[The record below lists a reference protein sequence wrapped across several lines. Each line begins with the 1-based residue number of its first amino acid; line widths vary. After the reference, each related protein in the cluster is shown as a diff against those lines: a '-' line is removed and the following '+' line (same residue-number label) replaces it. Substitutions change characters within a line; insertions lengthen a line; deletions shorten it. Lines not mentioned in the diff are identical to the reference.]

1 MGNFA
6 TFICE
11 GVKWW
16 LNPVTLMSARP
27 ILTLLPFSSVLIL
40 GACKPIGPDHE
51 VPGMKLPASFSNGGV
66 KWKKQ
71 SPDSLP
77 KPRSWWRLYND
88 GTLNSIVDRA
98 LDNNQELAA
107 SAARVR
113 QARSLSQAARG
124 RYFPTINLNPSA
136 SRSKNRLSGGSSLIE
151 NQVTLPADL
160 SYEVDV
166 WGKVRRQVEAS
177 DASADATQENLNAL
191 RLTIAGEVA
200 QTYWA
205 LRAVDAD
212 RDLLTRAVELRQ
224 KAYNLL
230 SEQRDAGAIS
240 GLDLS
245 RAETELATA
254 QADRLQLDQDRVEL
268 VNALAVLAGSV
279 ATGSTV
285 PEKFDLPTPPSIP
298 VSVPSELLLQRP
310 DIRAAERRV
319 AAANADIGVATAAY
333 YPSFGIGG
341 SGGLSASS
349 FGQLFKSSALIWSIG
364 PNVSIPI
371 TQQKFLRFEKD
382 AAVAAHEAASADYR
396 QIVLDSVREVENAVQ
411 ASSILV
417 NRQQAQ
423 DRASSAART
432 TLDLSRKRFEAGL
445 VSFLDVVDA
454 ERTRLDSERR
464 SNAVRAERLA
474 VSVAL
479 AKAVGGEW
487 R

>member
-1 MGNFA
+1 
-6 TFICE
+6 
-11 GVKWW
+11 
-16 LNPVTLMSARP
+16 MSARP
-27 ILTLLPFSSVLIL
+27 ILTLLPFSSVLFL

-66 KWKKQ
+66 KWKRQ

-88 GTLNSIVDRA
+88 STLNSIVDRA

-107 SAARVR
+107 SSARVK

-124 RYFPTINLNPSA
+124 RYFPTININPGA
-136 SRSKNRLSGGSSLIE
+136 NRSKTQISSTGTSVIE
-151 NQVTLPADL
+151 NRVTLPADL
-160 SYEVDV
+160 SYELDV
-166 WGKVRRQVEAS
+166 WGKVRRQVESA
-177 DASADATQENLNAL
+177 DASADAAQENLNAL
-191 RLTIAGEVA
+191 RLTIASEVA

-285 PEKFDLPTPPSIP
+285 PERADLPTPPSIP

-333 YPSFGIGG
+333 YPSFSIGG
-341 SGGLSASS
+341 SGGFSASEFS
-349 FGQLFKSSALIWSIG
+349 QLFKSSALIWSIG
-364 PNVSIPI
+364 PNISIPI

-396 QIVLDSVREVENAVQ
+396 QIVLDSIREVENAVQ

-423 DRASSAART
+423 DRASSAARN

>member
-1 MGNFA
+1 
-6 TFICE
+6 
-11 GVKWW
+11 
-16 LNPVTLMSARP
+16 MSARP
-27 ILTLLPFSSVLIL
+27 ILTLLPFSSVLFL
-40 GACKPIGPDHE
+40 GACKPLGPDHE

-66 KWKKQ
+66 KWKRQ

-77 KPRSWWRLYND
+77 KPRSWWKLYND
-88 GTLNSIVDRA
+88 STLNSIVDRA
-98 LDNNQELAA
+98 LDHNQELAA
-107 SAARVR
+107 SAARVK
-113 QARSLSQAARG
+113 QARSLSQASRG
-124 RYFPTINLNPSA
+124 RYFPTININPSA
-136 SRSKNRLSGGSSLIE
+136 NRSKTQINAGGSSSSLIE
-151 NQVTLPADL
+151 NRVSLPADL
-160 SYEVDV
+160 SYELDV
-166 WGKVRRQVEAS
+166 WGKVRRQVESA
-177 DASADATQENLNAL
+177 DASADAAQENLHAL
-191 RLTIAGEVA
+191 RLTIASEVA

-285 PEKFDLPTPPSIP
+285 PEKYDLPTPPSIP

-341 SGGLSASS
+341 SGGLEASAFS
-349 FGQLFKSSALIWSIG
+349 QLFKSSALIWSIG

-371 TQQKFLRFEKD
+371 TQQKFLRYERD

-396 QIVLDSVREVENAVQ
+396 QIVLDSIREVENAVQ

-423 DRASSAART
+423 DRASSAARN